1 MRWSPRAVLFT
12 CIARL
17 GGAALRPYVW
27 LTSSGPPSACLLLW
41 VSREGGREG
50 VRASGEGGS
59 EGVRDKGGVT
69 LEPRCLYERL
79 HLRSCLVARAERG
92 GSAQPEARPP

>member
-1 MRWSPRAVLFT
+1 
-12 CIARL
+12 
-17 GGAALRPYVW
+17 
-27 LTSSGPPSACLLLW
+27 
-41 VSREGGREG
+41 
-50 VRASGEGGS
+50 
-59 EGVRDKGGVT
+59 VRDKGGVT